1 MKGRNLGFAEAKG
14 TIGGIDTAKMKAT
27 VLEEANKAFR
37 PEFINR
43 VDEIIVFNPLGKEE
57 LLKIVD
63 IMLNEVKLRTLE
75 CDITLDVDEEAKKLL
90 LERGYDPKYG
100 ARPLRRAIQKML
112 EDSLS
117 NLMLEGTV
125 KAGEKILVTVADGE
139 LKFDKVK
146 SKSKK

>member
-1 MKGRNLGFAEAKG
+1 
-14 TIGGIDTAKMKAT
+14 
-27 VLEEANKAFR
+27 
-37 PEFINR
+37 
-43 VDEIIVFNPLGKEE
+43 
-57 LLKIVD
+57 
-63 IMLNEVKLRTLE
+63 MLNEVKLRTLE